1 MLLAR
6 AQLPFVQMA
15 ENTARFLEKENQSQS
30 GKRQGSEQTTQ
41 KSRLENNHRVGMR
54 PQGQGT
60 HTAQQNR
67 LAHHHRTAHAPLTHH
82 QGQGSVN
89 YGSLKD
95 YYTAIGYKRLS
106 ATEVDLNTSHG
117 HEFQGVN
124 AFRDIFGTGR
134 TEIHATIHYLTD
146 DEDQQGITQSGTLK
160 WYDSRENNPE
170 RSAEFRLYY
179 PAELN
184 LVQNHAEPGD
194 LIIGAQKPDNSV
206 DILIV
211 QADST
216 WEQQLRWLFAI
227 EEETGTGYQTRTIA
241 EQGALDFSSQTIIE
255 RLGIELKL
263 DDDHY
268 LEDLLATFGNA
279 FPTTRIFSDYARNT
293 QPLDSKDDPDYAL
306 IVWLEREEMLFRTLE
321 KHLISERLKQGFEDD
336 VDAFISYSL
345 SVQNRRKSRAGQSL
359 ENHLEQIFIDH
370 NIQYSRG
377 KITENRSKPDFLFPG
392 IKEYHDDSYPASK
405 LTMLGAKTTCKDR
418 WRQVLP
424 EAKRIK
430 HKHLCTVEP
439 GISEA
444 QTNEMQH
451 HDLQLVVPQPLHTTF
466 TNSQSNWLLNLSGF
480 IQRVND

>member
-1 MLLAR
+1 M
-6 AQLPFVQMA
+6 
-15 ENTARFLEKENQSQS
+15 
-30 GKRQGSEQTTQ
+30 
-41 KSRLENNHRVGMR
+41 
-54 PQGQGT
+54 
-60 HTAQQNR
+60 
-67 LAHHHRTAHAPLTHH
+67 
-82 QGQGSVN
+82 N

-124 AFRDIFGTGR
+124 AFKNLFGTER
-134 TEIHATIHYLTD
+134 RELEAAIHYLD
-146 DEDQQGITQSGTLK
+146 DNDEQDDISQHGTLS
-160 WYDSRENNPE
+160 WYDARENDDS

-184 LVQNHAEPGD
+184 IVQNNAEPGD
-194 LIIGAQKPDNSV
+194 LIICALKHDNSV
-206 DILIV
+206 DILITR
-211 QADST
+211 AGST

-227 EEETGTGYQTRTIA
+227 EEDDTGKGYTTLDIP
-241 EQGALDFSSQTIIE
+241 EQGSLDFGAQTIIE
-255 RLGIELKL
+255 RLGIDLRLDSDDYL
-263 DDDHY
+263 DDM
-268 LEDLLATFGNA
+268 LQRFGKA
-279 FPTTRIFSDYARNT
+279 FPTTRTFSEYARSTRAHNAV
-293 QPLDSKDDPDYAL
+293 DDPDGAL
-306 IVWLEREEMLFRTLE
+306 ISWLQHEEILFRTLE
-321 KHLISERLKQGFEDD
+321 KHLISERLRQGFEDD
-336 VDAFISYSL
+336 VDAFIRYSL

-359 ENHLEQIFIDH
+359 ENHLEQIFIDN

-392 IKEYHDDSYPASK
+392 IKEYHDNSFPAAK

-444 QTNEMQH
+444 QTREMQASN
-451 HDLQLVVPQPLHTTF
+451 LQLVVPKNLHSTYKP
-466 TNSQSNWLLNLSGF
+466 SQQSWLMTIDNFVTMLT
-480 IQRVND
+480 RC